1 NARRSTTTRTP
12 SAERR
17 RHANLRTPPAG
28 RRFLW
33 VFSHTRE
40 PAWPPGSGL
49 GRSGLGRETLRA
61 RALRRSPG
69 AAPCRGSDLGRD
81 CLRAWVQPPTARLRR
96 VPVADRIAPLAA
108 EGAPRD
114 LRPRRGLV
122 ALPLA
127 DAHQAQHPVDGGGV
141 EAGADDLVARLLQVD
156 VAAQDRVEHVV
167 GRQRI
172 LVE

>member
-1 NARRSTTTRTP
+1 RSTTTRTP

-61 RALRRSPG
+61 RALPRSPG
-69 AAPCRGSDLGRD
+69 AAPCCGSDLGRD
-81 CLRAWVQPPTARLRR
+81 CLRAWVPPPPARLRR
-96 VPVADRIAPLAA
+96 VPVAARMAPLAA
-108 EGAPRD
+108 EGVAARLRPRAALSDQQPVPGVGAPRH

-127 DAHQAQHPVDGGGV
+127 DAHQAQHPVDGGG
-141 EAGADDLVARLLQVD
+141 
-156 VAAQDRVEHVV
+156 
-167 GRQRI
+167 
-172 LVE
+172 